1 MSQWPDWTPQE
12 FDIVVSAPN
21 DSPQVLA
28 QQLGSRTPGAVEWVR
43 AGIHGYHT
51 NGDVS
56 PLSHMMR
63 SRLDARSAPVV
74 CPQCKAQF

>member
-12 FDIVVSAPN
+12 FDAVVSAPN
-21 DSPQVLA
+21 ASPEELA
-28 QQLGSRTPGAVEWVR
+28 RQLGSRTPGAVSWVQ
-43 AGIHGYHT
+43 AGMHGYHT
-51 NGDVS
+51 SGDVS

-63 SRLDARSAPVV
+63 SRLDTRSAPVV